1 VSIIQSYFKKE
12 KQETLKGALEECL
25 RDREQGKAFVYK
37 KYYGYLMAI
46 IIRYVK
52 SDVDAEELT
61 NESFIRIFRR
71 LDSFNHLVEEEV
83 LEKSFR
89 SWIGRIAA
97 NISIDFLRS
106 KKQMT
111 SLEDVAENSIHVPM
125 VYNSSNLEVS
135 DIMKLLD
142 SLPELQ
148 RIIFNL
154 YEIEGFSHDEIAKQL
169 LIPDSTSRTYLTRAK
184 QKLRMLYLEQNKIGQ
199 EFK

>member
-1 VSIIQSYFKKE
+1 MSIIQSYFKKE

-184 QKLRMLYLEQNKIGQ
+184 QKLRVLYLEQNKIGQ

>member
-1 VSIIQSYFKKE
+1 MGIIKTYFKKQ
-12 KQETLKGALEECL
+12 KQQTLKSALEECL
-25 RDREQGKAFVYK
+25 QNREQGKAFVYK

-71 LDSFNHLVEEEV
+71 LDSFNHLVEEDV

-89 SWIGRIAA
+89 SWIGRISA

-106 KKQMT
+106 KKHMA
-111 SLEDVAENSIHVPM
+111 SLDDVDERSVHVPM

-148 RIIFNL
+148 RVIFNL
-154 YEIEGFSHDEIAKQL
+154 YEIEGFSHDEISKKLQ
-169 LIPDSTSRTYLTRAK
+169 IPDSTSRTYLTRAK
-184 QKLRMLYLEQNKIGQ
+184 QKLRVLYLEQNKIGQ
-199 EFK
+199 EFR

>member
-184 QKLRMLYLEQNKIGQ
+184 QKLRVLYLEQNKIGQ

>member
-1 VSIIQSYFKKE
+1 MNIIQTYLKKQ
-12 KQETLKGALEECL
+12 KQVTLKSALEDCL
-25 RDREQGKAFVYK
+25 RNREHGKAFVYK

-71 LDSFNHLVEEEV
+71 LDSFNHLVEDDV

-106 KKQMT
+106 KKEMT
-111 SLEDVAENSIHVPM
+111 SLEDVAEGSLDVPR
-125 VYNSSNLEVS
+125 VYNSSNLEVD

-148 RIIFNL
+148 RVIFNL

-169 LIPDSTSRTYLTRAK
+169 HIPDSTSRTYLTRAK
-184 QKLRMLYLEQNKIGQ
+184 QKLRMLYLEQHKIRQ